1 MREDVIRLFSDKT
14 SDVDSFFKMHE
25 TTLKTIVE
33 VFKFLK
39 QRLKE
44 TNPSNDALFQ
54 WAFSAFYGMS
64 FIPRSQRHPLF
75 KKMQEIKD
83 DCYDLNAKEIT
94 ENLAPLMGKKYFSFV
109 TKMLNLIDDEKY
121 PIYDSNVGLVFEN
134 KHKPCGKNYRMS
146 VYQDIIDTYNQLK
159 DKPIVDEFKSYF
171 SCPDIGYMK
180 ILDSIFWIIGKDMKD

>member
-1 MREDVIRLFSDKT
+1 MREEIIQLFSDNT
-14 SDVDSFFKMHE
+14 SDPNSFFKKHE
-25 TTLKTIVE
+25 TTLKTNVE

-44 TNPSNDALFQ
+44 TNPSNDVLFQ
-54 WAFSAFYGMS
+54 WVFSAFYGMPYIS
-64 FIPRSQRHPLF
+64 RHKRPPF
-75 KKMQEIKD
+75 FEKMQEIND
-83 DCYDLNAKEIT
+83 NCDDLNAQEIT

-121 PIYDSNVGLVFEN
+121 PIYDSNVGLVFEK
-134 KHKPCGKNYRMS
+134 KHKPCGKNYQMS

-180 ILDSIFWIIGKDMKD
+180 ILDSIFWIIGKDMKN